1 MVYIEK
7 KKKSLNEFEKELVLA
22 KALNDEKQI
31 RKAEKKIANAT
42 ACIEREYYLMKMV

>member
-1 MVYIEK
+1 MKMIKMMEQN
-7 KKKSLNEFEKELVLA
+7 LNEFHKELVLA